1 MATKKQGN
9 DELTRLLA
17 NPQTRA
23 LLLSMLKEQQDKPA
37 KSAKV
42 KTSKVSKPEPV
53 EKVQLVNYSEK
64 ALAVIGAT
72 KTIKDVLK
80 QFGRFNPFLKVNGQ
94 TVPGWVVSVKR
105 RDELTKALIELGAL

>member
-17 NPQTRA
+17 NPRTKKM
-23 LLLSMLKEQQDKPA
+23 LLAMLEQQQDKPA
-37 KSAKV
+37 KAAKA
-42 KTSKVSKPEPV
+42 KPAPGKV

-72 KTIKDVLK
+72 KPIKDVLK

-105 RDELTKALIELGAL
+105 RDELTKTLMELGAL